1 MTAWLQAAP
10 LTDRL
15 DTPPLHKT
23 HTLTSATFSMTN
35 SLFYI
40 LFYNNNSHS
49 VWLQYFWIVW
59 VPEWRSVE
67 RYRWVERTWFR
78 SSKFKIIT
86 LEFLFFFGRSIAS
99 IWGCGVANFFFLSI
113 HRFFFFLILLGFF
126 FSFFI
131 IRLWFWN
138 SKFSKIIRAFFFF
151 HYYLLTCRYLNYEII
166 NGSNKVDRYKGLFV
180 AFCWAF

>member
-86 LEFLFFFGRSIAS
+86 LEFLFFLAVPLLQSEGAVLLIFFSFYSSFFFFNSPWFFFLFFYYTPVILKLKILKNHS
-99 IWGCGVANFFFLSI
+99 CFFFLS
-113 HRFFFFLILLGFF
+113 L
-126 FSFFI
+126 
-131 IRLWFWN
+131 
-138 SKFSKIIRAFFFF
+138 
-151 HYYLLTCRYLNYEII
+151 
-166 NGSNKVDRYKGLFV
+166 LFV
-180 AFCWAF
+180 NMPVFKLRNNKW